1 MLRAEPAPRILTVTQ
16 LAALVREALEGGVGS
31 VWVAGEI
38 SNLRRAPSGH
48 VYFTLKDEQSQ
59 LDAILF
65 RSGAQALAFRPADGM
80 EVLVY
85 GRVSLYP
92 ARGAL
97 QLYVDRMEPR
107 GLGALQLA
115 FEQLKARLGAEGL
128 FTAERKR
135 PLPRFPRAVGI
146 VTALGGA
153 VIHDMRTVLRKRWP
167 ACRIV
172 VRPVRVQG
180 AGAGREVAE
189 GIEALNRLGG
199 LDVLIVGRGGGSLE
213 DLWAFNEEI
222 TARAIA
228 ASDIPVVSAVGHEVD
243 FTIADFVA
251 DARAPTP
258 TAAAALVVADREEVA
273 AGLARAEAALRR
285 ALARRVEA
293 ARARVTGLQRA
304 LGDPARRVHDL
315 GQRIDDLAAR
325 VRRGL
330 LGRLAWERREV
341 TTLAARLARSGPAPG
356 LPRARERLAGAG
368 ERLRFALAMRL
379 RHARATVEQ
388 AARRLD
394 ALSPLACLAR
404 GYAIVRRA
412 DAAGAV
418 VRDAGT
424 LAAGDAVA
432 LVFARGR
439 ARARIDATE
448 EPGGPEGTP
457 QEGGASSHPAA
468 RLAPRSPGSF
478 AAAAGTAPPASEPE
492 EEP

>member
-135 PLPRFPRAVGI
+135 
-146 VTALGGA
+146 
-153 VIHDMRTVLRKRWP
+153 
-167 ACRIV
+167 
-172 VRPVRVQG
+172 
-180 AGAGREVAE
+180 
-189 GIEALNRLGG
+189 
-199 LDVLIVGRGGGSLE
+199 
-213 DLWAFNEEI
+213 
-222 TARAIA
+222 
-228 ASDIPVVSAVGHEVD
+228 
-243 FTIADFVA
+243 
-251 DARAPTP
+251 APTP

-368 ERLRFALAMRL
+368 ERLRFALAMGL
-379 RHARATVEQ
+379 RHARA
-388 AARRLD
+388 
-394 ALSPLACLAR
+394 
-404 GYAIVRRA
+404 
-412 DAAGAV
+412 
-418 VRDAGT
+418 
-424 LAAGDAVA
+424 
-432 LVFARGR
+432 
-439 ARARIDATE
+439 
-448 EPGGPEGTP
+448 
-457 QEGGASSHPAA
+457 
-468 RLAPRSPGSF
+468 
-478 AAAAGTAPPASEPE
+478 
-492 EEP
+492 

>member
-59 LDAILF
+59 LDAVLF

-85 GRVSLYP
+85 GRVGLYP
-92 ARGAL
+92 ACGAL
-97 QLYVDRMEPR
+97 QLYVDSMEPR

-128 FTAERKR
+128 FAAGRKR

-189 GIEALNRLGG
+189 GIEDLNRLGG
-199 LDVLIVGRGGGSLE
+199 LDVLIVGRGGGSLG
-213 DLWAFNEEI
+213 DLWAFNEEV

-228 ASDIPVVSAVGHEVD
+228 ASAIPVVSAVGHEVD

-285 ALARRVEA
+285 ALARRVAA
-293 ARARVTGLQRA
+293 ARERVAGLQRA

-330 LGRLAWERREV
+330 LRRLAWERREV
-341 TTLAARLARSGPAPG
+341 TTLAAP
-356 LPRARERLAGAG
+356 LPRAREGLTAAG

-404 GYAIVRRA
+404 GYAIVRRG
-412 DAAGAV
+412 DAAGPV

-439 ARARIDATE
+439 ARARIDA
-448 EPGGPEGTP
+448 
-457 QEGGASSHPAA
+457 A
-468 RLAPRSPGSF
+468 
-478 AAAAGTAPPASEPE
+478 EPE
-492 EEP
+492 EEPGWPSRP

>member
-59 LDAILF
+59 LDAVLF

-85 GRVSLYP
+85 GRVGLYP

-97 QLYVDRMEPR
+97 QLYVDTMEPR

-128 FTAERKR
+128 FAAGRKR

-189 GIEALNRLGG
+189 GIEDLNRLGG

-228 ASDIPVVSAVGHEVD
+228 ASAIPVVSAVGHEVD

-258 TAAAALVVADREEVA
+258 TAAAAL
-273 AGLARAEAALRR
+273 RR
-285 ALARRVEA
+285 ALARRVAA
-293 ARARVTGLQRA
+293 ARERVAGLERA
-304 LGDPARRVHDL
+304 LGDPARRVRDL

-330 LGRLAWERREV
+330 LRRLAWERREV
-341 TTLAARLARSGPAPG
+341 TTLATRLARSGPAPG
-356 LPRARERLAGAG
+356 LPRARERMAAAG

-379 RHARATVEQ
+379 RHARGTVEQ
-388 AARRLD
+388 AAGRLD
-394 ALSPLACLAR
+394 ALSPLACLER
-404 GYAIVRRA
+404 GYAIVRRG
-412 DAAGAV
+412 DSTGPV
-418 VRDAGT
+418 VRDADT

-439 ARARIDATE
+439 ARARI
-448 EPGGPEGTP
+448 EGT
-457 QEGGASSHPAA
+457 
-468 RLAPRSPGSF
+468 
-478 AAAAGTAPPASEPE
+478 EPE
-492 EEP
+492 KEP

>member
-16 LAALVREALEGGVGS
+16 LAARVREALEDGLGS

-59 LDAILF
+59 LDAVLF
-65 RSGAQALAFRPADGM
+65 RSAAQVLAFRPTDGM

-85 GRVSLYP
+85 GRVGLYP

-97 QLYVDRMEPR
+97 QLYVDTLEPR

-115 FEQLKARLGAEGL
+115 FEQLKAPLGA
-128 FTAERKR
+128 
-135 PLPRFPRAVGI
+135 
-146 VTALGGA
+146 A

-189 GIEALNRLGG
+189 GIEDLNRLGG

-228 ASDIPVVSAVGHEVD
+228 ASAIPVVSAVGHEVD

-258 TAAAALVVADREEVA
+258 TAAAALVVPDREEVT
-273 AGLARAEAALRR
+273 AGLVRAEAALRR
-285 ALARRVEA
+285 ALARRVAA
-293 ARARVTGLQRA
+293 ARERVAGLERA
-304 LGDPARRVHDL
+304 LGDPARRVRDL

-330 LGRLAWERREV
+330 LRRLAWERREV

-356 LPRARERLAGAG
+356 LPRARERL
-368 ERLRFALAMRL
+368 
-379 RHARATVEQ
+379 T
-388 AARRLD
+388 
-394 ALSPLACLAR
+394 
-404 GYAIVRRA
+404 
-412 DAAGAV
+412 
-418 VRDAGT
+418 
-424 LAAGDAVA
+424 
-432 LVFARGR
+432 
-439 ARARIDATE
+439 
-448 EPGGPEGTP
+448 
-457 QEGGASSHPAA
+457 
-468 RLAPRSPGSF
+468 
-478 AAAAGTAPPASEPE
+478 
-492 EEP
+492 

>member
-1 MLRAEPAPRILTVTQ
+1 EARAMLRAEPAPRILTVTQ

-59 LDAILF
+59 LDAVLF

-85 GRVSLYP
+85 GRVGLYP

-97 QLYVDRMEPR
+97 QLYVDTMEPR

-128 FTAERKR
+128 FAAGRKR

-180 AGAGREVAE
+180 AGAV
-189 GIEALNRLGG
+189 
-199 LDVLIVGRGGGSLE
+199 
-213 DLWAFNEEI
+213 
-222 TARAIA
+222 
-228 ASDIPVVSAVGHEVD
+228 
-243 FTIADFVA
+243 
-251 DARAPTP
+251 
-258 TAAAALVVADREEVA
+258 AAARERVA
-273 AGLARAEAALRR
+273 
-285 ALARRVEA
+285 
-293 ARARVTGLQRA
+293 GLQRA

-330 LGRLAWERREV
+330 LRRLAWERREV

-356 LPRARERLAGAG
+356 LPRARERLTAAG

-404 GYAIVRRA
+404 GYAIVRRG
-412 DAAGAV
+412 DAAGPV
-418 VRDAGT
+418 VR
-424 LAAGDAVA
+424 
-432 LVFARGR
+432 
-439 ARARIDATE
+439 
-448 EPGGPEGTP
+448 
-457 QEGGASSHPAA
+457 
-468 RLAPRSPGSF
+468 
-478 AAAAGTAPPASEPE
+478 
-492 EEP
+492 

>member
-1 MLRAEPAPRILTVTQ
+1 MKARAMLRAEPAPRILTVTQ

-38 SNLRRAPSGH
+38 SNLRPAPSGH

-59 LDAILF
+59 LGAVLF
-65 RSGAQALAFRPADGM
+65 RSVAQTLAFRPADGM
-80 EVLVY
+80 EVLVCA
-85 GRVSLYP
+85 RPSLYP
-92 ARGAL
+92 PRGAL
-97 QLYVDRMEPR
+97 QLLVDAMEPR

-128 FTAERKR
+128 FAEARKR
-135 PLPRFPRAVGI
+135 PLPRFPGAVGI

-153 VIHDMRTVLRKRWP
+153 VIHDMRTVLRRRWP
-167 ACRIV
+167 RCRIV

-180 AGAGREVAE
+180 AGAGREVAAA
-189 GIEALNRLGG
+189 IEDLNRLRG

-213 DLWAFNEEI
+213 DLWAFNEEV

-228 ASDIPVVSAVGHEVD
+228 TSAIPVVSAVGHETD

-258 TAAAALVVADREEVA
+258 TAAAALVVPDREEVA

-285 ALARRVEA
+285 ALARR
-293 ARARVTGLQRA
+293 AR
-304 LGDPARRVHDL
+304 DL
-315 GQRIDDLAAR
+315 PLRIEDLAAR

-330 LGRLAWERREV
+330 ARRLAWERRELG
-341 TTLAARLARSGPAPG
+341 TCAARLARVGPAPG
-356 LPRARERLAGAG
+356 LRRTRERLAAAG
-368 ERLRFALAMRL
+368 ERLRFALGVRL
-379 RHARATVEQ
+379 RHLRGAFEQ
-388 AARRLD
+388 AAGRLD

-404 GYAIVRRA
+404 GYAIVRRG
-412 DAAGAV
+412 DAAGPV
-418 VRDAGT
+418 VRDAAT

-448 EPGGPEGTP
+448 
-457 QEGGASSHPAA
+457 
-468 RLAPRSPGSF
+468 
-478 AAAAGTAPPASEPE
+478 PE
-492 EEP
+492 EES

>member
-59 LDAILF
+59 LDAVLF

-85 GRVSLYP
+85 GRVGLYP

-97 QLYVDRMEPR
+97 QLYVDTMEPR

-128 FTAERKR
+128 FAAARKR
-135 PLPRFPRAVGI
+135 PLPRFPRACGI
-146 VTALGGA
+146 
-153 VIHDMRTVLRKRWP
+153 I
-167 ACRIV
+167 

-189 GIEALNRLGG
+189 GIADLNRLGG

-228 ASDIPVVSAVGHEVD
+228 ASAIPVVSAVGHEVD

-258 TAAAALVVADREEVA
+258 TAAAALVVPDREEVA
-273 AGLARAEAALRR
+273 AGLARAEAGLRR
-285 ALARRVEA
+285 ALARRVAA
-293 ARARVTGLQRA
+293 ARERVGGLERA
-304 LGDPARRVHDL
+304 LGDPARRVRDL

-330 LGRLAWERREV
+330 LRRLAWERREV
-341 TTLAARLARSGPAPG
+341 TTLATRLARSGPAPG
-356 LPRARERLAGAG
+356 LPRARERMAAAG
-368 ERLRFALAMRL
+368 ERLRFALAVRV
-379 RHARATVEQ
+379 RHARGTVEQ
-388 AARRLD
+388 AAGRLD
-394 ALSPLACLAR
+394 ALSPLACLER
-404 GYAIVRRA
+404 GYAIVRRG
-412 DAAGAV
+412 DSTGPV
-418 VRDAGT
+418 VRDADA

-439 ARARIDATE
+439 ARARI
-448 EPGGPEGTP
+448 EGT
-457 QEGGASSHPAA
+457 
-468 RLAPRSPGSF
+468 
-478 AAAAGTAPPASEPE
+478 EPE
-492 EEP
+492 KEP